1 MSHKKV
7 TKVVWYILVE
17 LSFLDNT
24 MSKVSLLRLKGYG
37 GQAGVSVQV
46 SGKIAHNS
54 YLLVGPASV
63 LAMKRRPQRAALLP
77 SVI

>member
-1 MSHKKV
+1 
-7 TKVVWYILVE
+7 
-17 LSFLDNT
+17 

-46 SGKIAHNS
+46 SGKIAHSS
-54 YLLVGPASV
+54 YLIVGPASV

>member
-1 MSHKKV
+1 MAKISSVVSHKKV

-24 MSKVSLLRLKGYG
+24 MSMVSLLRLKGYG

-46 SGKIAHNS
+46 SGKIAHGS
-54 YLLVGPASV
+54 
-63 LAMKRRPQRAALLP
+63 
-77 SVI
+77 